1 MPFFLIICTSFYQN
15 ISLWIARDGEA
26 KSRCAIWNGPF
37 WFELQFDILFLGTTS
52 LRWIDYIFSLAL
64 RFIYNYRGD
73 FIFWRFWS
81 FFLWSHEIST
91 KLGHISFEEYAEAPS
106 IHLFNMK
113 VFIGWNFPISNIWM
127 AFVPICA
134 TSSAKRI
141 RHSTFASNSFI
152 NEK

>member
-1 MPFFLIICTSFYQN
+1 MCHFFSLFAHLFTRIFHCELREMVRQKVDVPFGM
-15 ISLWIARDGEA
+15 AH
-26 KSRCAIWNGPF
+26 
-37 WFELQFDILFLGTTS
+37 FDLSYNLILFLGTTS

-64 RFIYNYRGD
+64 RFIYNCRGD

>member
-64 RFIYNYRGD
+64 RFIYNCRGD

-106 IHLFNMK
+106 ISLQHESVHRLKFSNFQYLNGICSYLCNIFRKENSPFN
-113 VFIGWNFPISNIWM
+113 
-127 AFVPICA
+127 IC
-134 TSSAKRI
+134 
-141 RHSTFASNSFI
+141 F
-152 NEK
+152 